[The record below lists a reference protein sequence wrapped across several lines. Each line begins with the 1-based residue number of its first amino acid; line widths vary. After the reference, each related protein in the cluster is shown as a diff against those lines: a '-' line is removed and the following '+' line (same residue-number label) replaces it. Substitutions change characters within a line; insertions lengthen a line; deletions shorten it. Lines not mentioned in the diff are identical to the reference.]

1 LFSVFG
7 IPIHVHYFA
16 SSFFFCCHS
25 FFVLEFHIFILLL
38 SLAYWFL
45 SIYEIFKYDEKELD
59 WNSYTLH
66 GLKRYCENLNVAASD
81 DKDDMIKKLQIV
93 QPRCIMNEAPLVNVI
108 LQIYG
113 YMIWSGAS
121 VGIMIDKINKDD
133 KIFNIKVYK
142 MLKMES
148 FKDAMLELVRITK
161 YAKTLAHNEKILR

>member
-1 LFSVFG
+1 VIITKCHTRMNQL
-7 IPIHVHYFA
+7 HKMNYTTRYCTTYNDKRELA
-16 SSFFFCCHS
+16 S
-25 FFVLEFHIFILLL
+25 IL
-38 SLAYWFL
+38 
-45 SIYEIFKYDEKELD
+45 KKDDEKELD

-93 QPRCIMNEAPLVNVI
+93 QPRYIMNAAPLVNVI
-108 LQIYG
+108 LQISG

-121 VGIMIDKINKDD
+121 VGMMIDKINKDD

-161 YAKTLAHNEKILR
+161 YAKTLAPNEKILR